1 MAHTH
6 VNCTDVSTYVMD
18 TPKRPEDMRDL
29 ILDTQRP
36 LDIFQK
42 NVEALRR
49 SVECISDI
57 HAVLTKIF
65 LENDWDVSRLYQS
78 HRLDLHRG
86 FPGWFVDHKIGRCYY
101 QARTDRHFRPRGNV
115 VTSDESVY
123 ADLEKCDRVAYK
135 SMFEMG
141 LMAGILT
148 SFVVLVAVGVATRRS
163 DARRMYIAF
172 LISLALFS
180 ILYTQE

>member
-36 LDIFQK
+36 LDTFQK
-42 NVEALRR
+42 NLEALRR

-78 HRLDLHRG
+78 HRLDLYRG
-86 FPGWFVDHKIGRCYY
+86 FPGWFVDHKIERCYY
-101 QARTDRHFRPRGNV
+101 QARTDYHFRPRGNV
-115 VTSDESVY
+115 VTSSESVY

-141 LMAGILT
+141 FMAGMLT
-148 SFVVLVAVGVATRRS
+148 SFVVLVAVGVATCRS
-163 DARRMYIAF
+163 HARRMYVAF
-172 LISLALFS
+172 LISLVLFS
-180 ILYTQE
+180 ILYIQE